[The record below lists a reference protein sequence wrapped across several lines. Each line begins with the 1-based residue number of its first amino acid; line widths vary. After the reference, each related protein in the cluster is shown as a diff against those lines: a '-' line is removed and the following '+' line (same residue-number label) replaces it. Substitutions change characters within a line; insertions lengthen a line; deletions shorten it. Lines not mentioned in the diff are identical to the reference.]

1 MEQQRATA
9 RRLGTRPALAVVLV
23 LALAGFYTLGLHDY
37 VSWDYLRGHLD
48 QLQAQVRAEP
58 VQAVVLFFLAF
69 VVLTGLSLP
78 VAGVMMLAAGAL
90 FGRWVGCGVVLGAS
104 VLGATLAFLVSRY
117 LLRDWVR
124 RRFGEH
130 VAVFTQ
136 ASDADGVAYL
146 LTLRLV
152 PVFPFFLINL
162 CMGLTAMRPLTFA
175 RVTLLGMVPC
185 CFLFANAGTHLAAIE
200 KPLDVLSPGVMLSL
214 GLLGTVPLVFK
225 MLLGRK
231 RTDADRRG

>member
-1 MEQQRATA
+1 MEQQRQTG
-9 RRLGTRPALAVVLV
+9 RRPWTRRALAVGLV
-23 LALAGFYTLGLHDY
+23 LALAGFYALGLHRY
-37 VSWDYLRGHLD
+37 VSWEYLLGHLD
-48 QLQAQVRAEP
+48 QLQAQTQADPARAL
-58 VQAVVLFFLAF
+58 VLFFIAF

-124 RRFGEH
+124 RNFGQR
-130 VAVFTQ
+130 VGAITK
-136 ASDADGVAYL
+136 AGDAEGVAYL

-162 CMGLTAMRPLTFA
+162 GMGLTAMRAFTFA

-185 CFLFANAGTHLAAIE
+185 CFLFANAGTHLGAIQT
-200 KPLDVLSPGVMLSL
+200 PGDVLSPGVLLSL
-214 GLLGTVPLVFK
+214 ALLGAVPLVFK
-225 MLLGRK
+225 MIFGRK
-231 RTDADRRG
+231 RTDAG